1 MTEECALGAGVV
13 HAKRVGNMLCVK
25 RTDVA
30 GFIGINGAFFRD
42 DVKKNDYNVTSYE
55 YQQLF
60 EYWQANPS
68 HAKVKD
74 PPVQF
79 DRNYIFYEEVNQNA
93 PPKSKSKER
102 RLPPATKTTTPTVKK
117 TSDEIKRDG
126 WDAFCYLAVR
136 FFGFLITVYL
146 WAYVCLFVV
155 DYLVWY
161 NSEYSRVLFDSLLHT
176 WCAIRGNAYAMR
188 WPQSKCNSLTK

>member
-1 MTEECALGAGVV
+1 MMEECTLGAGVV
-13 HAKRVGNMLCVK
+13 HAKRVG
-25 RTDVA
+25 
-30 GFIGINGAFFRD
+30 FIGINGAFFHD

-55 YQQLF
+55 YQQLL
-60 EYWQANPS
+60 EYWQSNPS

-79 DRNYIFYEEVNQNA
+79 DRSHIFYEEVNQNA

-102 RLPPATKTTTPTVKK
+102 QLPPATKTTTTPTVKK
-117 TSDEIKRDG
+117 TRDEIKRDG
-126 WDAFCYLAVR
+126 WDALCYLAVR

-146 WAYVCLFVV
+146 WTYVCLFVM

-161 NSEYSRVLFDSLLHT
+161 KSEYSRVLFDSLLHT